1 MILHACQKHKI
12 SNMEL
17 ITELE
22 DQGWHIDRFGY
33 AQKTTAGWFL
43 DVPVQWRWKFQH
55 HSIRVERQI
64 KLNKN
69 PEWLRIRS
77 ITYDGNI
84 IKNKTIGY
92 NNEN

>member
-1 MILHACQKHKI
+1 MKLHACQKHKI
-12 SNMEL
+12 ANMVL
-17 ITELE
+17 INELE
-22 DQGWHIDRFGY
+22 DQGWHIDRWGY
-33 AQKTTAGWFL
+33 AQKTTYHGIQ
-43 DVPVQWRWKFQH
+43 DEPTRWRWKFQH
-55 HSIRVERQI
+55 HSIRVEKQI